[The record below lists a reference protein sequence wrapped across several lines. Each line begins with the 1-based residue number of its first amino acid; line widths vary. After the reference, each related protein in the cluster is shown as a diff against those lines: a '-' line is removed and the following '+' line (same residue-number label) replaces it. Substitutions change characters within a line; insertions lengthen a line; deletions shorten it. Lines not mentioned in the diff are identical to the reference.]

1 MVKSELIYNPYL
13 MEISVKFNGQSPR
26 INSLIE
32 KYQGM
37 PLEDWISI
45 IPQIFYDEMNGY
57 FFELD
62 FSGTELDCDEIK
74 TAFRKSKV
82 SEDEVTIFLKNEL
95 EPREVKAENINSLL
109 LWLDR
114 NHNRK
119 FDYAAFR
126 QKYHELFDENYTYI
140 TLYNSSEYSE
150 IEGISIENVDSVDEL
165 ECTDLTHT
173 PLLFYISRE
182 TLPLLA
188 SDVKYIVARNDVVQK
203 QLFFYIAND
212 LKRGKVRR
220 TIIDLGIKE
229 PNIVTDMF
237 DEPVK
242 KYLLLYPISDYI
254 YDAIKAFR
262 NETEIL
268 SEILAKENAQSE
280 LDGKEVHFQ
289 LDSIENSLSKLKN
302 ADDIIVQRDNL
313 AFPSEF
319 TNIKNIFIKAISEW
333 RNKKTKITKAEEAF
347 AVAVDFNADL
357 HRLYGEFCS
366 QIDAAAMEYAN
377 TIKNMYIEWY
387 NSSEADD
394 MYTESI
400 SFLTNN
406 EYPIVGDQT
415 YELLKMKE
423 EKFVMPKSN
432 FIGQLFKSSD
442 SNVSKEPV
450 LETTFYYQAWRDY
463 MNNIASPAIED
474 VINARFEQLKK
485 YYDELADIYHS
496 HLAEL
501 ITEKTAE
508 KNSVASQLSEE
519 EKLLQNDNDW
529 LSVFVDQIKAIER
542 S

>member
-140 TLYNSSEYSE
+140 TLHNSSEYSE